1 MAVDISSYVIANRP
15 LPLEDQYFDRWWDD
29 IIDSGIMDLNY
40 GIFAKDD
47 YAMVVLPE
55 IHTGDDTHENV
66 LMRVINKK
74 PRGGRHRQ
82 WWRYAN
88 AFSEMKGTY
97 DVRALMF
104 YNPSAPS
111 LYLVYASD
119 GDEGL
124 MGNIPVHRK
133 SGKQIMK
140 MINEMLRDSGEPVDL
155 EGKEN
160 VWSGFNDTSVRP
172 IWILRKSSDAWFAAI
187 NSKEV

>member
-1 MAVDISSYVIANRP
+1 MAVDISSYVVANRP
-15 LPLEDQYFDRWWDD
+15 LPLKDYDFDRWWDD

-40 GIFAKDD
+40 GIFTDGD

-55 IHTGDDTHENV
+55 IHTSDDTHENI
-66 LMRVINKK
+66 LMRVLNKK
-74 PRGGRHRQ
+74 HRGRTRQ
-82 WWRYAN
+82 WWRGAG
-88 AFSEMKGTY
+88 ATRMEGTY

-124 MGNIPVHRK
+124 MGTIPVHRK

-140 MINEMLRDSGEPVDL
+140 MANEMLRDSGEPVDL

-172 IWILRKSSDAWFAAI
+172 IWILRKSSHAWFAAI

>member
-1 MAVDISSYVIANRP
+1 MAVDISSYVVANRP
-15 LPLEDQYFDRWWDD
+15 LPLKDYDFDRWWDD

-40 GIFAKDD
+40 GIFTDGD

-55 IHTGDDTHENV
+55 IHTSDDTHENI
-66 LMRVINKK
+66 LMRVLNKK
-74 PRGGRHRQ
+74 HRGRTRQ
-82 WWRYAN
+82 WWRGAG
-88 AFSEMKGTY
+88 STKMEGTY

-124 MGNIPVHRK
+124 MGTIPVHRK

-140 MINEMLRDSGEPVDL
+140 MTNEMLRDSVSPWIS
-155 EGKEN
+155 KARRT
-160 VWSGFNDTSVRP
+160 SGRDSTTPR
-172 IWILRKSSDAWFAAI
+172 SDR
-187 NSKEV
+187 SGYSGSHPTLGSQR